1 MTRGAL
7 GDGETGGLDGP
18 GLRKCLER
26 LAVAAYATVPT
37 MGVGDKVE
45 ALFLHMG
52 LAEKLIEATRAAPRR
67 ARSAPRAD
75 EENPAALPPVVQPG
89 GRPQIAPRPDVVDAS
104 AAVAP
109 TRIRGSGDYYYPGGD
124 VADLDFMCHVLD
136 DAVADARA
144 IASPTPS
151 TTPTPTTPTTPAT
164 PTTPTSTSP

>member
-1 MTRGAL
+1 MTVTLEEQEHVEDVTPVAPKRAITPRRTLMSSLRASLRGAL

-67 ARSAPRAD
+67 ARSAPR
-75 EENPAALPPVVQPG
+75 
-89 GRPQIAPRPDVVDAS
+89 S
-104 AAVAP
+104 
-109 TRIRGSGDYYYPGGD
+109 
-124 VADLDFMCHVLD
+124 
-136 DAVADARA
+136 
-144 IASPTPS
+144 
-151 TTPTPTTPTTPAT
+151 
-164 PTTPTSTSP
+164 